1 MKNLE
6 INLESLFDEIVDRG
20 RNEAIVN
27 QEGFNELLEEILM
40 EHLDVGEIDDQNTTS
55 DLTEQLR
62 SRWPDYKEALGLD
75 EEQPEL

>member
-20 RNEAIVN
+20 RGEGITN

-40 EHLDVGEIDDQNTTS
+40 GHLDVGELDDQNTTS